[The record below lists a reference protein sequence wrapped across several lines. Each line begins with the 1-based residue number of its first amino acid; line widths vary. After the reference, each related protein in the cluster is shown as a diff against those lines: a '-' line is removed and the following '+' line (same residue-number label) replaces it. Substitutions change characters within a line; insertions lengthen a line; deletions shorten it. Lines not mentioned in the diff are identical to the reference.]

1 MFFLGFGVGGVTK
14 NDYSRTRIFSSRV
27 KTLGSGVKGHIV
39 AFTFIDATTACV
51 CGWVGEWLMG
61 EWERKRRS
69 ELVDVWMSV
78 WASGRGRRGRV
89 GE

>member
-1 MFFLGFGVGGVTK
+1 MGEVLQKTIIAELEYFLVGSKRLGVA
-14 NDYSRTRIFSSRV
+14 SRA
-27 KTLGSGVKGHIV
+27 IV

-69 ELVDVWMSV
+69 ELVDVWVSA

>member
-1 MFFLGFGVGGVTK
+1 M
-14 NDYSRTRIFSSRV
+14 
-27 KTLGSGVKGHIV
+27 

-69 ELVDVWMSV
+69 ELVDVWMSA
-78 WASGRGRRGRV
+78 WASGWGRRGRV